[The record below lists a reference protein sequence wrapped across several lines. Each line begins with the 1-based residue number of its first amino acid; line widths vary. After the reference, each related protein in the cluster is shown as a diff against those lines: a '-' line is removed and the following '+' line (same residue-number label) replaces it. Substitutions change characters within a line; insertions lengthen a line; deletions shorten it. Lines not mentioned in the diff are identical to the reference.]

1 MDHKERRLNTMSG
14 LLAEQEQ
21 DQVLRDLIQRV
32 EALEDNMPKDRVAI
46 GVLSGNLDNTIAA
59 FIIACG
65 AAAFDMQVDLF
76 FTFWATAALR
86 DPKKKV
92 KKGALDTMFG
102 WMLPSSSRK
111 LPLSK
116 MQMAGMGPKMI
127 RRVMKMR
134 GAKSLEELIEEAGSL
149 GVRIHVC
156 TMSMDVM
163 GLKPEELI
171 DYPHMAFV
179 GVGTFVDIFSNAKQC
194 WFL

>member
-1 MDHKERRLNTMSG
+1 MNEAVMEHDSVIKD
-14 LLAEQEQ
+14 LL
-21 DQVLRDLIQRV
+21 QRV
-32 EALEDNMPKDRVAI
+32 ETLEGKMPKDQITI
-46 GVLSGNLDNTIAA
+46 GVMSGNLDNTIAA

-65 AAAFDMQVDLF
+65 AAAFDMEVDLF

-92 KKGALDTMFG
+92 KKSALDAMFG

-116 MQMAGMGPKMI
+116 MQMAGIGPKMI
-127 RRVMKMR
+127 RSVMKMR
-134 GAKSLEELIEEAGSL
+134 GVKSLEELIAEAGSL
-149 GVRIHVC
+149 GIRIKVC

-163 GLKPEELI
+163 GLKKEELI
-171 DYPHMAFV
+171 DYPNMEFV
-179 GVGTFVDIFSNAKQC
+179 GVGTFVDIFSNSKQC